1 MRKLK
6 LKLSRWLCQSAG
18 GSWEEINRD
27 ILGFINPKDMKPIPL
42 ERRGDYSNMAKQVLS
57 SPAFLYAIDWLRLEQ
72 GSKFLFQSDEKIR
85 NVQQAHLVGIEDV
98 VTTIKKIAEGK

>member
-18 GSWEEINRD
+18 GDWGEINRD
-27 ILGFINPKDMKPIPL
+27 IIGFINPKDMKPIPL
-42 ERRGDYSNMAKQVLS
+42 ERRSDYSNMAKQVLS

-72 GSKFLFQSDEKIR
+72 GSKFLYQSEEKTR

-98 VTTIKKIAEGK
+98 VSTIKKIAEGK